1 MKILAIDFETADNGR
16 DSACAI
22 GLVMIEAGR
31 IVDQH
36 YELIRPPRPA
46 VRFTEIHGL
55 TWEDLVDKPVFAQ
68 VWPRIRPMLLQA
80 DAWAAHNASF
90 DRAVLA
96 GCAVANNLT
105 LPARPW
111 LCTLQLS
118 RAVWPLPSHTL
129 VRVCAHLDIALDH
142 HHALSDA
149 HGCAAV
155 MLAAQKQEHEL
166 DRYLR
171 IH

>member
-22 GLVMIEAGR
+22 GLAMLEGGR
-31 IVDQH
+31 IIDEH
-36 YELIRPPRPA
+36 YELIRPPRSE
-46 VRFTEIHGL
+46 VWFTDTHGL
-55 TWEDLVDKPVFAQ
+55 TWEDLADKPVFAE
-68 VWPRIRPMLLQA
+68 VWPRILPMLMSA

-90 DRAVLA
+90 DRAVLT
-96 GCAVANNLT
+96 GCAVANNLA

-118 RAVWPLPSHTL
+118 RAAWALPSHSL
-129 VRVCAHLDIALDH
+129 SNVCAHLDIALDH

-149 HGCAAV
+149 RGCAAIV
-155 MLAAQKQEHEL
+155 TAANNQNHQIEKYIRH
-166 DRYLR
+166 Y
-171 IH
+171 